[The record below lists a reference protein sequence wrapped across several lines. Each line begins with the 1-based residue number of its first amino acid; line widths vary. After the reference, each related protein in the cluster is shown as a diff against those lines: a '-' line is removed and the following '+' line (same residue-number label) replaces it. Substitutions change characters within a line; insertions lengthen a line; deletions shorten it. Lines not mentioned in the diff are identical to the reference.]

1 MESTQQLFII
11 TTLESKTMRIFVK
24 QYNGKT
30 YTVTVE
36 PTDSYLD
43 LMAKCFVEL
52 YNPNILFANYCK
64 ATKMLVRGTG
74 YNTEATV
81 QQNNI
86 LNDQQL
92 QVILKS
98 YTSSDSFDWTTLT
111 VMCPITGKEINDPYQ
126 LNPGCGHVFERSMLV
141 GLVECPQ
148 CHDEISEIHMNM
160 GHPSCKGD
168 IIIENDVWIGA
179 HATIMSGVKISNGA
193 IVGATATVTKDVPP
207 YSIVVGNPAKIVKY
221 RFSKKQ
227 IESLLEISWWNWT
240 EDRIKTEAMNIW
252 SNNIDEFIDRH
263 L

>member
-1 MESTQQLFII
+1 
-11 TTLESKTMRIFVK
+11 
-24 QYNGKT
+24 
-30 YTVTVE
+30 
-36 PTDSYLD
+36 
-43 LMAKCFVEL
+43 
-52 YNPNILFANYCK
+52 
-64 ATKMLVRGTG
+64 
-74 YNTEATV
+74 
-81 QQNNI
+81 
-86 LNDQQL
+86 
-92 QVILKS
+92 
-98 YTSSDSFDWTTLT
+98 
-111 VMCPITGKEINDPYQ
+111 
-126 LNPGCGHVFERSMLV
+126 
-141 GLVECPQ
+141 
-148 CHDEISEIHMNM
+148 MNM

-227 IESLLEISWWNWT
+227 IESLLKISWWNWT